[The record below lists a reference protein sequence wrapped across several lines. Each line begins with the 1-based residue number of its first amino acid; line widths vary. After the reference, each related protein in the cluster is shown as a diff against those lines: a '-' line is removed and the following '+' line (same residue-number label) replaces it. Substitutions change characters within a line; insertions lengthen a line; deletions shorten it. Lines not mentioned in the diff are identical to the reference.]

1 MKLKNLFQDSNV
13 AYLSIADNLQKLES
27 SLFAF
32 ACYNNIKIKL
42 TTGYFINP
50 ASEKVERVLKVE
62 LIEGTLENK
71 PKAQKNARE
80 GTKRAEIQKR
90 YLAGEKQIKIAKELG
105 VSRQYVN
112 QEIKQIKKISKYKF

>member
-1 MKLKNLFQDSNV
+1 MKFKNLFQDSNV

-27 SLFAF
+27 SLFTF

-50 ASEKVERVLKVE
+50 ASEKVECVLKVE

-80 GTKRAEIQKR
+80 DTKRAEIQKR
-90 YLAGEKQIKIAKELG
+90 YLAGEKQAKIAKELG
-105 VSRQYVN
+105 VSRQYIN
-112 QEIKQIKKISKYKF
+112 QEIKQIKK